1 MINTYNESDL
11 HLTLKKMYALEF
23 NGKTEVRLEGTEWIC
38 DIIDENG
45 NAIEIQTSNLSALTE
60 KAEFILKS
68 GKKLKIVHPV
78 LAEKYIEMLD
88 SAGNT
93 LYRKKSQKKATIYDS
108 LRGMTKICP
117 LFLNENCTLEVLFV
131 RATEFRRRTAEE
143 VQTANKSRR
152 HLKNWIPAG
161 KKLEEILD
169 KKRFSTK
176 KDFTDLL
183 CGAENAGNAEDSGK
197 SRNNK
202 NASENI
208 KHAEDKNDAG
218 KSGKSRNKKDD
229 KNAKNT
235 GNAEDSE
242 SAGKSGN
249 AGNEKNVKNVGGA
262 KNENNAGKIGKVSAT
277 KNGLFRACDISRAI
291 RAKSGAKDARWAN
304 LLAWILLKMNLIEV
318 RETKGRSKYY
328 GICDDG

>member
-23 NGKTEVRLEGTEWIC
+23 NGKTEVRLEGTDWIC

-68 GKKLKIVHPV
+68 GKKLKIVHPI

-88 SAGNT
+88 SSRKT
-93 LYRKKSQKKATIYDS
+93 LYRKKSPKKETVYDS

-117 LFLNENCTLEVLFV
+117 LFLNENCELEILFV

-143 VQTANKSRR
+143 VQTVNKSRR

-161 KKLEEILD
+161 KKLEEIIE
-169 KKRFSTK
+169 KKSFSTK

-183 CGAENAGNAEDSGK
+183 CGAENFGNEKESGNNEKFGNEKETKKAGNAEAA
-197 SRNNK
+197 RN
-202 NASENI
+202 A
-208 KHAEDKNDAG
+208 
-218 KSGKSRNKKDD
+218 
-229 KNAKNT
+229 
-235 GNAEDSE
+235 
-242 SAGKSGN
+242 
-249 AGNEKNVKNVGGA
+249 
-262 KNENNAGKIGKVSAT
+262 
-277 KNGLFRACDISRAI
+277 KNGLFRAYDISSAI
-291 RAKSGAKDARWAN
+291 KAKFGAKDARWAS

-318 RETKGRSKYY
+318 EETKGRSKYY
-328 GICDDG
+328 RICE

>member
-11 HLTLKKMYALEF
+11 HLTLKKMYALES
-23 NGKTEVRLEGTEWIC
+23 NGKTEVRLEGTDWIC

-68 GKKLKIVHPV
+68 GKKLKIVHPI

-93 LYRKKSQKKATIYDS
+93 LYRKKSPKKATIYDS
-108 LRGMTKICP
+108 LRGMTKIYP

-131 RATEFRRRTAEE
+131 RATEFRRRTAEK

-161 KKLEEILD
+161 KKLEEILE
-169 KKRFSTK
+169 KKRFSTR

-183 CGAENAGNAEDSGK
+183 CGAENAGNGK
-197 SRNNK
+197 DFGKTGN
-202 NASENI
+202 EN
-208 KHAEDKNDAG
+208 AG
-218 KSGKSRNKKDD
+218 KERKVGNIVNAENKRKAENGQKVENDRNIESAEK
-229 KNAKNT
+229 ARNT
-235 GNAEDSE
+235 GNIE
-242 SAGKSGN
+242 STKKIGDV
-249 AGNEKNVKNVGGA
+249 E
-262 KNENNAGKIGKVSAT
+262 NENDAKKVRDAT
-277 KNGLFRACDISRAI
+277 DSKTGLFRACDISRAI
-291 RAKSGAKDARWAN
+291 KAKYGAKDARWAN

-318 RETKGRSKYY
+318 KEKKGRSKYY
-328 GICDDG
+328 GICG

>member
-1 MINTYNESDL
+1 MINTYNESNL

-23 NGKTEVRLEGTEWIC
+23 NGKTEVRLEGTDWIC

-93 LYRKKSQKKATIYDS
+93 LYRKKSPKKATVYDS

-183 CGAENAGNAEDSGK
+183 CGAENAGKFGSTKDSESAKKIGKSGSKKDDKNAENTGNAEDSGK

-202 NASENI
+202 NAAENIKNAEKSGKSRNNENAAENI
-208 KHAEDKNDAG
+208 KHAENENGAG
-218 KSGKSRNKKDD
+218 KI
-229 KNAKNT
+229 
-235 GNAEDSE
+235 
-242 SAGKSGN
+242 GN
-249 AGNEKNVKNVGGA
+249 AGNEKDAKNIGGA
-262 KNENNAGKIGKVSAT
+262 SAT

-291 RAKSGAKDARWAN
+291 KAKSGAKDARWAN
-304 LLAWILLKMNLIEV
+304 LLAWILLKMNLL
-318 RETKGRSKYY
+318 T
-328 GICDDG
+328 

>member
-23 NGKTEVRLEGTEWIC
+23 NGKTEVRLEGTDWIC

-93 LYRKKSQKKATIYDS
+93 LYRKKSPKKATVYDS

-183 CGAENAGNAEDSGK
+183 CGAENAGKFG
-197 SRNNK
+197 NNK
-202 NASENI
+202 NEAVYI
-208 KHAEDKNDAG
+208 KHAENENGAG
-218 KSGKSRNKKDD
+218 KI
-229 KNAKNT
+229 
-235 GNAEDSE
+235 
-242 SAGKSGN
+242 GN
-249 AGNEKNVKNVGGA
+249 AGNEKDAKNIGGA
-262 KNENNAGKIGKVSAT
+262 SAT

-291 RAKSGAKDARWAN
+291 KAKSGAKDARWAN

-318 RETKGRSKYY
+318 KEKKGRSKYY
-328 GICDDG
+328 GICDDE

>member
-23 NGKTEVRLEGTEWIC
+23 NGKTEVRLEGTDWIC

-68 GKKLKIVHPV
+68 GKKLKIVHPI

-93 LYRKKSQKKATIYDS
+93 LYRKKSPKKATIYDS

-161 KKLEEILD
+161 KKLEEILE

-183 CGAENAGNAEDSGK
+183 CGAENAGKFGNVKDFESAGKSGK
-197 SRNNK
+197 SGNE
-202 NASENI
+202 NAAGNI
-208 KHAEDKNDAG
+208 KHAEDKN
-218 KSGKSRNKKDD
+218 
-229 KNAKNT
+229 NAEKI
-235 GNAEDSE
+235 GNAV
-242 SAGKSGN
+242 
-249 AGNEKNVKNVGGA
+249 NEKNVKNIGGA
-262 KNENNAGKIGKVSAT
+262 ENWKDAKNIGDASGT

-291 RAKSGAKDARWAN
+291 KTKYGAKDASWAN
-304 LLAWILLKMNLIEV
+304 LLTWILLKMNLIEV
-318 RETKGRSKYY
+318 KETKGRSKYY
-328 GICDDG
+328 GICDDE

>member
-23 NGKTEVRLEGTEWIC
+23 NGKTEVRLERTDWIC

-68 GKKLKIVHPV
+68 GKKLKIVHPI

-93 LYRKKSQKKATIYDS
+93 LYRKKSPKKATIYDS

-161 KKLEEILD
+161 KKLEEILE

-183 CGAENAGNAEDSGK
+183 CGAENAGKFGNVKDFESAGKSGK
-197 SRNNK
+197 SGNE
-202 NASENI
+202 NAAENI
-208 KHAEDKNDAG
+208 KHAEDKN
-218 KSGKSRNKKDD
+218 
-229 KNAKNT
+229 NAEKI
-235 GNAEDSE
+235 GNAV
-242 SAGKSGN
+242 
-249 AGNEKNVKNVGGA
+249 NEKNVKNIGGA
-262 KNENNAGKIGKVSAT
+262 ENWKDAKNIGDASAT
-277 KNGLFRACDISRAI
+277 KNGLFRVCDISRAI
-291 RAKSGAKDARWAN
+291 KAKFGAKDARWAN

-318 RETKGRSKYY
+318 KAAKGRSKYY
-328 GICDDG
+328 GICDDE